1 VRYGTLTID
10 AGDTFSLSTDQTGF
24 WVSQGKGVASVITA
38 GDDTDCELLGTVKAR
53 AINGPDTGTH
63 QKEGPVGW
71 ASGSLDEWYA
81 TKVS

>member
-1 VRYGTLTID
+1 
-10 AGDTFSLSTDQTGF
+10 
-24 WVSQGKGVASVITA
+24 VITA

-53 AINGPDTGTH
+53 GINGPDTGKH